1 MTKLVNTARKLPGLV
16 VGTTL
21 QAARLP
27 LNAAAKATGQA
38 GNEEWPPS
46 LLFEGVEAAVETTV
60 GGLLRDDALV
70 ARGRL
75 RQARVTKLKE
85 AAQLEAIA
93 ETERAEADN
102 ELAARKQAAEKRREQ
117 IEETTEQ
124 REQRLEA
131 EAAKRKQEV
140 AKAAAKQKAAT
151 AKQTAEQRKL
161 VERQEREAKLAAAEA
176 ESKALSKEKA
186 ALVAEDTA
194 VALDEAIEVNREART
209 GS

>member
-1 MTKLVNTARKLPGLV
+1 MSKLVTNARKLPGLV

-46 LLFEGVEAAVETTV
+46 LMFEGVEAAVETTV
-60 GGLLRDDALV
+60 GGLLRDDTLV
-70 ARGRL
+70 SRGRL
-75 RQARVTKLKE
+75 RQARIAKLKE

-117 IEETTEQ
+117 VEETAEQ
-124 REQRLEA
+124 REARLEQ
-131 EAAKRKQEV
+131 EAAKRKQQVE
-140 AKAAAKQKAAT
+140 KTAAQRKAAT
-151 AKQTAEQRKL
+151 AKQTAAQRKV

-176 ESKALSKEKA
+176 ETKALSKEKA

-194 VALDEAIEVNREART
+194 VALDEAIDVNREART